1 MCENKFVLTESE
13 TLHLLEQFCFEAL
26 CFLEVPREEYPEVVN
41 GVAFDEDGKALPISV
56 DYRNNK
62 IIVCISYFRMMLLS
76 NPQVKNDSPT
86 IYRSY
91 GYKLAYVWFTY
102 IVKGMTV
109 DFVKDVESSIFA
121 ESLKV
126 IKGIPIRHVHV
137 DKVSSH
143 MLDSIIGY
151 NPNDKTPVLKM
162 LRENLGMDCLIREG
176 YDHISK
182 ERGAFITFSSKEHQR
197 RSKKYWNLYDESI
210 SRPTPAMIAEG
221 ELGSETNPFDN
232 VDAAA
237 EYILKIE
244 QEYLKSDRYRQR
256 IDNEQY
262 YYDYEHGC
270 FRISW
275 ASPNVGYYELT
286 EANYP
291 CFVVN
296 QLSPRFIGGKM
307 QIPRFSIK
315 PSLRNNKFLYRGQAE
330 FYSPCKPSLFREKHK
345 NYFVDDIIQMNEL
358 EILLQQH
365 PLVKLFEEGFMLMNE
380 FIRFKINYDGLSQH
394 YYNKTPLLDLTN
406 DMEVAKFFAVT
417 TFDMDNDRYLPYDG
431 DKLGVLYYYDIK
443 PDTFNYSKGR
453 RYHID
458 AIGKQPFMRSGN
470 QYGFL
475 IDLEKDDDFNNL
487 PEVRYVFFKH
497 DPSITERIFKGSRS
511 GDKYMPQEILRT
523 NWHRRMNDEEARKK
537 VSMKAL
543 KLNFKNNPDESHS
556 KIVKKLQ
563 EKGFSIS
570 SKHTPC
576 FTEEELNL
584 YYTNSIK
591 IWEDF
596 CSDIHFYGPEGL
608 LLKKH
613 LHNLPND
620 PRYRWAF
627 YKDAN
632 QG

>member
-1 MCENKFVLTESE
+1 MDILSAYMCENKFVLTESE

-62 IIVCISYFRMMLLS
+62 IIVCISYFIMMLLS

-91 GYKLAYVWFTY
+91 GYKLAYVWYTY

-162 LRENLGMDCLIREG
+162 LRENLG
-176 YDHISK
+176 
-182 ERGAFITFSSKEHQR
+182 
-197 RSKKYWNLYDESI
+197 
-210 SRPTPAMIAEG
+210 
-221 ELGSETNPFDN
+221 SETNPFDN

-286 EANYP
+286 DANYP

-431 DKLGVLYYYDIK
+431 DKLGVIYYYDIK
-443 PDTFNYSKGR
+443 PDAFNYSKDR

-497 DPSITERIFKGSRS
+497 NPSITERIFKESRS

-543 KLNFKNNPDESHS
+543 KLNFENNPDESHS

-570 SKHTPC
+570 SKHTPY